1 MIGCLFDGGLCGD
14 AHQLGRAWLAGA
26 LRRRRSLGW
35 RSSETSLLSW
45 SHYPN
50 MFCFFFLLLSDK
62 WMAQKK
68 SKYQKKCI
76 ALHNGIP
83 WARTRN
89 NGPFSASCA
98 FPLYTPMDVTSAALT
113 IGPACSKR
121 AWLVATTRSKVAFSS
136 LLLYLRMTSYPVGPL
151 AIVFFTVIV
160 FCFFFIFPSPS
171 PPPLFGPSCGSL
183 MKRSPLNWKTVIK
196 MRWVLF
202 TSVHGG
208 TNSTELVNQKLII

>member
-1 MIGCLFDGGLCGD
+1 MLIWWWAVRGCASARARLIGRCVKAAPQPWMEELWDLPSFLK
-14 AHQLGRAWLAGA
+14 
-26 LRRRRSLGW
+26 SL
-35 RSSETSLLSW
+35 SKYVL
-45 SHYPN
+45 
-50 MFCFFFLLLSDK
+50 FFFSSLRQ
-62 WMAQKK
+62 MNGTKK
-68 SKYQKKCI
+68 IKKLKKNQNIKKCI

-98 FPLYTPMDVTSAALT
+98 FPLYTPMDMTSAALT

-160 FCFFFIFPSPS
+160 FFFYYYFPFTFSSAVVWPQLW
-171 PPPLFGPSCGSL
+171 LFDEKVATQL
-183 MKRSPLNWKTVIK
+183 E
-196 MRWVLF
+196 
-202 TSVHGG
+202 
-208 TNSTELVNQKLII
+208 NSH

>member
-1 MIGCLFDGGLCGD
+1 MLIWWWAVRGCASARARLIGRCVKAAPQPWMEELWDLPSFLK
-14 AHQLGRAWLAGA
+14 
-26 LRRRRSLGW
+26 SL
-35 RSSETSLLSW
+35 SKYVL
-45 SHYPN
+45 
-50 MFCFFFLLLSDK
+50 FFFLLLSDK